1 MYPPARLA
9 SFALLTSAVLF
20 AAPALWAEEA
30 PTPPTENDTLL
41 YAVGLAVGQSLGP
54 LRLSEAELVRIQE
67 GIADVAL
74 GREPK
79 VDLTE
84 WAPRLQAFAQQRLT
98 ELAAV
103 EAGES
108 ATFLDAEAALPDR
121 TRTDS
126 GLIYSEIVT
135 GTGASPVATDVVT
148 VHYQGSLRDGS
159 VFDSSIERGEP
170 ATFPLDGVIPCWT
183 EGVQKM
189 KIGGKSRLVCPA
201 SIGYGDRGVVP
212 EIPGGAALVF
222 EVELLAI
229 EAAEAVATPTAPPTP
244 G

>member
-1 MYPPARLA
+1 LITATLLATPTLGAEDPSPAPPN
-9 SFALLTSAVLF
+9 
-20 AAPALWAEEA
+20 EQ
-30 PTPPTENDTLL
+30 DTLL

-54 LRLSEAELVRIQE
+54 LRLSEAELVQIQK

-108 ATFLDAEAALPDR
+108 ATILDAALPGR
-121 TRTDS
+121 TRTES
-126 GLIYSEIVT
+126 GLIYSELVT

-170 ATFPLDGVIPCWT
+170 ATFPLQGVIPCWT
-183 EGVQKM
+183 EGVQRM
-189 KIGGKSRLVCPA
+189 KVGGKSRLVCPA
-201 SIGYGDRGVVP
+201 SLGYGDRGVVP

-222 EVELLAI
+222 EVELLGI
-229 EAAEAVATPTAPPTP
+229 EPVEPEPAPVPTPTD